1 MYCEEKVM
9 SPLLLCVVLA
19 TSPPDLGMEGLAAPA
34 ERDPA
39 TLTVT
44 LPADAKLTFDGQ
56 ATLSTSAHRLF
67 ITPPLEK
74 GKSFRYSV
82 KAEFIRA
89 GRTITVQ
96 QEISVQA
103 GRDTFVSIDI
113 PREAFSNSYL
123 PGEYAYVYGAGREAR
138 PYYYSPEAS
147 AAATRVIPARPV
159 LQHLSRTPSS
169 GGFHPL
175 HWGPDPSDP
184 FYHSGQ

>member
-1 MYCEEKVM
+1 M
-9 SPLLLCVVLA
+9 SVFLLCVVLA
-19 TSPPDLGMEGLAAPA
+19 TSPIELGMEVLASPA
-34 ERDPA
+34 ERAPA

-56 ATLSTSAHRLF
+56 ATISTSAHRVF
-67 ITPPLEK
+67 TTPPLEK
-74 GKSFRYSV
+74 GKSFHYSV

-103 GRDTFVSIDI
+103 GRETFVSIDI

-123 PGEYAYVYGAGREAR
+123 PGECAYVYGAGREAL
-138 PYYYSPEAS
+138 PYYYSSEPS
-147 AAATRVIPARPV
+147 AAATRARPV
-159 LQHLSRTPSS
+159 LQHLSGTPSA
-169 GGFHPL
+169 GGFHPI

-184 FYHSGQ
+184 FYHSSGQ